1 MESSYLLTGAGVN
14 TEASLGL
21 DLEEGQEVPAD
32 LDKEI
37 LEQISSKT
45 MKIIHENGVVHVLI
59 VTLRFLLTLAS
70 ATSQVLC
77 ISLNR

>member
-1 MESSYLLTGAGVN
+1 MN

-21 DLEEGQEVPAD
+21 DLEEGQKVPAD

-45 MKIIHENGVVHVLI
+45 MKIIHENRVVHVLI
-59 VTLRFLLTLAS
+59 ITLCFLLTLAS
-70 ATSQVLC
+70 AKSQGLC
-77 ISLNR
+77 ISLNK